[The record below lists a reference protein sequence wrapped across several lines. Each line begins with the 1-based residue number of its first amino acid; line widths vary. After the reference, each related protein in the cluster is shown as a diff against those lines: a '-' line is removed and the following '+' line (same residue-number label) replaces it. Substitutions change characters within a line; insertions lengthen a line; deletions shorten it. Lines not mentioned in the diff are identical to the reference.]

1 MKILFL
7 STWFPYPPNQGS
19 KNRALHLLKALA
31 SRHEVALVSF
41 EDVEIA
47 PEWRAE
53 IQKLCP
59 VVETLARKP
68 FAARR
73 TRTWQGWL
81 SSKPSAVV
89 AIHSPEMSELVRK
102 VAREWKPDCVVAL
115 TFVCAPY
122 ALEVAGT
129 SKVLDIDN
137 VMARMLAEAIPF
149 ATSRPDRLRRWLAY
163 HKFMRYE
170 KEIYPQFDL
179 CLVVTESD
187 RADIQR
193 WIPFREQALAVVPNG
208 VDTASHA
215 PGLAAPVPDT
225 LVFNGALTYN
235 ANYDAMDYFLREIF
249 PEIVRRK
256 PGTLLKI
263 TGKTD
268 GVALDQLPHSGNVQW
283 TGYLDDIRPVI
294 AASWVCVAPL
304 RIGGGTRLKILEAM
318 ALGTPV
324 ISTTKGAEGLGARDG
339 FHLLI
344 ADTPEAFIRQTLR
357 LMDSPDLRQTLAQNA
372 RQFVLESYDWNN
384 IGKAFRHS
392 VERLVDGDSDH
403 G

>member
-47 PEWRAE
+47 PEWRDE
-53 IQKLCP
+53 IQQLCP

-68 FAARR
+68 FAAKR
-73 TRTWQGWL
+73 TRTWMGWL

-89 AIHSPEMSELVRK
+89 AIHSPEMSDLVRK

-122 ALEVAGT
+122 ALEIAGVP
-129 SKVLDIDN
+129 KVLDIDN
-137 VMARMLAEAIPF
+137 VMARMLSDAIPF
-149 ATSRPDRLRRWLAY
+149 ASSLPDRLRRWLAY
-163 HKFMRYE
+163 RKFMRYE

-187 RADIQR
+187 QVDIQR
-193 WIPFREQALAVVPNG
+193 WIPFKKQALAVIPNG
-208 VDTASHA
+208 VDTASHV
-215 PGLAAPVPDT
+215 PGLATPKPKT

-235 ANYDAMDYFLREIF
+235 ANYDAMEYFLWEIF
-249 PEIVRRK
+249 PEVVRQE
-256 PGTLLKI
+256 PEVILKI

-268 GVALDQLPHSGNVQW
+268 GVALDRLPHSDNIQW
-283 TGYLDDIRPVI
+283 TGYLDDIRPTI
-294 AASWVCVAPL
+294 AGSWLCVAPL

-318 ALGTPV
+318 ALGAPV
-324 ISTTKGAEGLGARDG
+324 VSTSKGAEGLGAQDG
-339 FHLLI
+339 HHLLI
-344 ADTPEAFIRQTLR
+344 ADTPDAFARQTLR
-357 LMDSPDLRQTLAQNA
+357 LLNSPDLRQTLAQNA
-372 RQFVLESYDWNN
+372 RQFVQTRYDWNN
-384 IGKAFRHS
+384 IGAEFCHS
-392 VERLVDGDSDH
+392 VERIVYGD
-403 G
+403 